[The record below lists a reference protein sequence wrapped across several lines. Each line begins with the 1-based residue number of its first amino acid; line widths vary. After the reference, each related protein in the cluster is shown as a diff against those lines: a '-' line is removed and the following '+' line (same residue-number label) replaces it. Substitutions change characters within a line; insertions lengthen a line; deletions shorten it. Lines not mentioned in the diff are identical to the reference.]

1 MDGRSDRSAG
11 AAGRESSSVG
21 SGPADDFRDT
31 IVARATPPG
40 RGAIALLR
48 VSGPGTRRLLRS
60 LGAGRALEV
69 PPRTVVLTSLRD
81 PGGSGAL
88 LDRGLVTFFPGPGS
102 YTGED
107 LAELGLH
114 GGPMVVA
121 RVLDACL
128 EAGARMAEPG
138 EFTRRAWLEGK
149 LDRLQVEAIQEL
161 IEAESPARHAVAVV
175 QAEGGLTRRIEGLRQ
190 GILEVEALLA
200 HHLDFPDEDEA
211 PTPVGELLRALEPVV
226 ASLERLLATA
236 PGGRLLQAG
245 AVVVL
250 AGRPNA
256 GKSSLFNA
264 LLGEDRVLVTP
275 HPGTTRD
282 AVDALVAFGGFP
294 FRLVDTA
301 GLRKDAEAVEAAGI
315 EIAHRWIRSSH
326 VVLWCRRASEG
337 PPSAV
342 EWEELEALVGRP
354 GGGSRA
360 ENRAGPA
367 QPLDPVE
374 EDGEGGEGKVHDRA
388 VPQVLQVWTCV
399 DAEDSASPGRAGGD
413 AVDGVDGVRVSA
425 RTGEGLERLQAAL
438 IEEAFGSVSG
448 EELQEGGI
456 LVRERHRRLVA
467 RALEEA
473 RAFAEGLEARI
484 PAEIAALHLRAAE
497 ESLAEL
503 IGPLD
508 SEEVLDRLFR
518 SFCIG
523 K

>member
-11 AAGRESSSVG
+11 AAGREGSSVG
-21 SGPADDFRDT
+21 SDPAHDFRDT

-60 LGAGRALEV
+60 LGAGRAVEAA
-69 PPRTVVLTSLRD
+69 PRTAVLTSLRD

-88 LDRGLVTFFPGPGS
+88 LDRGLVTFFPAPGS

-211 PTPVGELLRALEPVV
+211 PTPVGGLVNALEPVV

-282 AVDALVAFGGFP
+282 AVDASVAFGGFP

-315 EIAHRWIRSSH
+315 EIAHRWIRSAH
-326 VVLWCRRASEG
+326 LVLWCRRASEG

-342 EWEELEALVGRP
+342 EREEVEALVRVPWAGPGPRN
-354 GGGSRA
+354 GGGPVA
-360 ENRAGPA
+360 PLVPA
-367 QPLDPVE
+367 
-374 EDGEGGEGKVHDRA
+374 EDGGVGEGKVHDPA

-399 DAEDSASPGRAGGD
+399 DVEDSGSLQRAGGD
-413 AVDGVDGVRVSA
+413 AADGVEGVRVSA

-448 EELQEGGI
+448 EELQEGGV

-473 RAFAEGLEARI
+473 RAFAKGLEACI

-508 SEEVLDRLFR
+508 SEDVLDRLFR